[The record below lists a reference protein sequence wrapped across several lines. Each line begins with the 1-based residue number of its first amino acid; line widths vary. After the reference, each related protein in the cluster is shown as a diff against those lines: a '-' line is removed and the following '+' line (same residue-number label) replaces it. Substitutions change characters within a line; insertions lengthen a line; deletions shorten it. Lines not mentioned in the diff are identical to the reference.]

1 MEPYRGAGPVLGED
15 GQPLDQ
21 IQLLGLS
28 ATGYHGVFEH
38 ERRDGQLFVADVVI
52 HLDLRPAAGSDDLA
66 LTVDYGSLAEEVVA
80 VVAGE
85 PAALVET
92 VSERV
97 AAAVLRHE
105 RVAAVDVAI
114 HKPHAPV
121 AVAMNDLVVA
131 IRRDRSR
138 PLVAAFPRTEAGAAS
153 PVDPSTVAEPTVA
166 PDDSVTRPMP
176 VVLLPLPAVPL
187 LVADDDAPAPVGT
200 EPAPEPAEPAVAVAD
215 ALDRVPLQAVEA
227 VLALGSNLGAPEN
240 TLRRAVADLAELP
253 GVEVLRV
260 SPLARTA
267 AVGGP
272 VQPDFLNTV
281 VIVRTTLAPRALLR
295 ACQQIE
301 ARHGRVRDEHWGP
314 RPLDLD
320 IIVFGEVTGVSD
332 DLELPHPQASQR
344 AFVLQPWA
352 QIAPHAVLPGL
363 GGGPVAAL
371 AATAPDRDGIR
382 WMAVDWLHS
391 DEPTEAPPV
400 ASHAAAPPPPFP
412 PAAAPTFSPVVAP
425 PAAAPTFSPVVAPPA
440 AAPTA
445 PPFPR
450 FPPLIAPEAPDGPPA
465 PPDGDGTADPTPITY
480 LP

>member
-105 RVAAVDVAI
+105 RVDAVDVAI

-138 PLVAAFPRTEAGAAS
+138 PLVAALPRTEAGAAS

-166 PDDSVTRPMP
+166 PDD
-176 VVLLPLPAVPL
+176 
-187 LVADDDAPAPVGT
+187 DAPAPVGT
-200 EPAPEPAEPAVAVAD
+200 EPAPEPAEPVVAVAD

-314 RPLDLD
+314 RPLDID

-400 ASHAAAPPPPFP
+400 ASHAAAPTFSPVVAP

-440 AAPTA
+440 AAPTFSPVVA
-445 PPFPR
+445 
-450 FPPLIAPEAPDGPPA
+450 
-465 PPDGDGTADPTPITY
+465 
-480 LP
+480 

>member
-1 MEPYRGAGPVLGED
+1 MEPYRGAGPFPGED

-28 ATGYHGVFEH
+28 ATGYHGVFGH

-52 HLDLRPAAGSDDLA
+52 HLDLRPAAGGDDLA

-80 VVAGE
+80 VLAGE
-85 PAALVET
+85 PADLVET

-121 AVAMNDLVVA
+121 AVAMNDVVVA

-138 PLVAAFPRTEAGAAS
+138 PPVAALPRAEAGEVS
-153 PVDPSTVAEPTVA
+153 PVEPSAVADPMPM
-166 PDDSVTRPMP
+166 PDDSVTRPMS
-176 VVLLPLPAVPL
+176 AVPL
-187 LVADDDAPAPVGT
+187 LVADDDLPGPVET
-200 EPAPEPAEPAVAVAD
+200 EPAAEPAEPAVGDV
-215 ALDRVPLQAVEA
+215 LDRVPLQAVEA
-227 VLALGSNLGAPEN
+227 VLALGSNVGAPED
-240 TLRRAVADLAELP
+240 TLRRAVADLAALT
-253 GVEVLRV
+253 GVEVVRV

-272 VQPDFLNTV
+272 EQPDFLNTV
-281 VIVRTTLAPRALLR
+281 AIVRTTLAPRALLR
-295 ACQQIE
+295 ACQQLE
-301 ARHGRVRDEHWGP
+301 ARHGRVRAERWGP
-314 RPLDLD
+314 RSLDID

-382 WMAVDWLHS
+382 WMAVDWLHR
-391 DEPTEAPPV
+391 DEPAEAPPG
-400 ASHAAAPPPPFP
+400 ASHAAAPAAPFP
-412 PAAAPTFSPVVAP
+412 PAAAPTFSQVVAPPAVAPTFSPVVAP
-425 PAAAPTFSPVVAPPA
+425 PAAAPAPPS
-440 AAPTA
+440 
-445 PPFPR
+445 PFPR
-450 FPPLIAPEAPDGPPA
+450 FPPLIAPEAPDDPPA
-465 PPDGDGTADPTPITY
+465 PPDGGDGTADPTPITY

>member
-138 PLVAAFPRTEAGAAS
+138 PLVAALPRTEAGAAS

-176 VVLLPLPAVPL
+176 VVPLPLPAVPL
-187 LVADDDAPAPVGT
+187 L
-200 EPAPEPAEPAVAVAD
+200 VAVAD
-215 ALDRVPLQAVEA
+215 ALDRVPLQAVET

-314 RPLDLD
+314 RPLDID

-382 WMAVDWLHS
+382 WMAVDWLHR

-400 ASHAAAPPPPFP
+400 ASHAAAPPPPF
-412 PAAAPTFSPVVAP
+412 P